1 MNTDTPIISGGDSLL
16 KSPSRSILG
25 INFEAP
31 PVLSPAFRFSQQ
43 IPTHILIQRDCRNR
57 RSELR
62 LILLSK
68 RGMPRLQKSTLI
80 IVVTQHFYCEN
91 CKKGFHPVN
100 SYHSCYSTSII
111 PARTLTT
118 LAYSQLLSSLLPNV
132 ASTNIF
138 SAFSGSTPIIVVTQL
153 KGLWRR

>member
-1 MNTDTPIISGGDSLL
+1 MKEADSAADMEGVLHKKTPTSRARYEVKKIRMNTDTPIISGGDSLL

-25 INFEAP
+25 INFEAA

-68 RGMPRLQKSTLI
+68 RGMPRLQKSTPI

-100 SYHSCYSTSII
+100 SYHRCLLNLDYTSKNLDHLGI
-111 PARTLTT
+111 
-118 LAYSQLLSSLLPNV
+118 
-132 ASTNIF
+132 
-138 SAFSGSTPIIVVTQL
+138 
-153 KGLWRR
+153 